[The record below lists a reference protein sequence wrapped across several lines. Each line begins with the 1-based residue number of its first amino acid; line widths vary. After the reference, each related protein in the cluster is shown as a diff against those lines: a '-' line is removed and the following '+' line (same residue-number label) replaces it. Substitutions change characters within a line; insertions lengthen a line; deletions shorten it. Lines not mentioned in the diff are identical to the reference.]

1 MINYA
6 EEIAYLYFRLN
17 GFFLLDNYVTHV
29 GENLNRYHSDSD
41 LLGIKTNLVFE
52 DIGLNKED
60 DIEKS
65 LYQQIKGYKYIG
77 LICEVKGGNTFNLD
91 NAENRIKPCIT
102 RMGLL
107 DKSEIADAV
116 TSLKENTNYESL
128 DKSTKIIKV
137 IATNSEPNKNLLKS
151 WKYITLDNMLS
162 FIEERSKKYPQKG
175 RGWNFYSSN
184 LFQYL
189 LKKNQ
194 EKE

>member
-29 GENLNRYHSDSD
+29 GENLNRCHSDSD

-60 DIEKS
+60 DIE
-65 LYQQIKGYKYIG
+65 LELFELIKGYKFVG
-77 LICEVKGGNTFNLD
+77 LICEVKGGRFENLD
-91 NAENRIKPCIT
+91 NTTNRIKPCVT

-107 DKSEIADAV
+107 DRSEIAKAV
-116 TSLKENTNYESL
+116 ATLKENTNYESS

-137 IATNSEPNKNLLKS
+137 IATNSMPNKNLSKS
-151 WKYITLDNMLS
+151 WKYISLDNMLS

-194 EKE
+194 A